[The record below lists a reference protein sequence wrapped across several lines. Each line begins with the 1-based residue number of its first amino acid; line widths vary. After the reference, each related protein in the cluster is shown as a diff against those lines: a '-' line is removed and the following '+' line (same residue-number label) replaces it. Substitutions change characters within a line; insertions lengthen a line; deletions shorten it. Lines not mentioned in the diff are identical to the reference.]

1 MSKRILSL
9 LVILAVFIVSLPIIP
24 LGVVAEETTVKNM
37 SSSILTVDRVIND
50 FENTPTTGTVT
61 VGENTVNVGIGTND
75 NNYTVNDYSASG
87 TANNNLTIENGVLKN
102 TLVADSKF
110 IFHTTLSPVSM
121 TRGNTMPS
129 IDSIALQFHVDF
141 TGITSVNAGNKVEFE
156 IEFCRSKGNS
166 GYNVYY
172 CIPDE
177 TFLYIPD
184 ATADNPNPETQIL
197 TTGGGVQVDHGCVW
211 GYAGQSGTVVVPLDV
226 WDSEKKDQGS
236 DIWELYKATQTWQNR
251 SYIAFE
257 TYTHKY
263 KAGDVFIM
271 DDLCWMKKNT
281 KTYDYEVT
289 AQDFSKIT
297 NSNLS
302 HSYGGGAKGP
312 ATWKRGTN
320 YSITDEKLKIVK
332 TCDRTGSG
340 WAMVNFP
347 IKQWSS
353 DYEALAFDFDISEM
367 VNSTTFPTGN
377 TTYIWMYYYVAA
389 TATTA
394 EVKDYI
400 DGTSK
405 FIWEDG
411 TTTNFEFYASGGNY
425 LPRGFKGTV
434 VIPASAITLSEAA
447 LAAIEA
453 GGELKLCIRIGNF
466 TAEQQNKPMYLDNFR
481 YYYNA
486 EGLGDTAGT
495 DFSKLDN
502 PQYETVKPV
511 TEDIR
516 TVEAF
521 FKTDTKL
528 TQGILGTK
536 FGDANYHG
544 ISAEI
549 TMVAT
554 GQLVLT
560 IGNARMTIG
569 NMSLNDGNWHHVALT
584 ADDTN
589 SKLSCYVDGQL
600 VKEVALSEL
609 TFNKSTDY
617 LPITIGSNMP
627 AESKFFTVFEG
638 TIANVRLWNDVRT
651 AEEIA
656 ANKTESV
663 GADADGLIAEWMLDS
678 ANLTAETTGNYNLK
692 PFYWN
697 IDTENALFA
706 QYNRDAAEDDFTIVF
721 LPDTQTIIK
730 NFESQVPEIF
740 DWIIANAERLKIKA
754 VVSLGDII
762 EYKAVEAGYSTM
774 AEQYARLTAAGIPS
788 VCTIGDHD
796 YYDLGTRD
804 TRYYDKY
811 FTPDLLVQND
821 EFSLGGLYEEGSLLN
836 GYYYL
841 NIEGGAKFLIM
852 NLEVHARDII
862 LDWAN
867 DVIAANPDCHVI
879 VATHNYMSRPYCGR
893 FITTG
898 YENYPLHMGN
908 AGEAVWQKFLSQ
920 HKNIDM
926 LLCGHAESSGYWY
939 NTDTGIHGNEVI
951 QINCDLQNTDQSYKT
966 AATVLMGRFKND
978 GSEVSFNLY
987 SVHNNL
993 FIDSNSND
1001 RVHKLNGI
1009 IEKSVASVDGVKYA
1023 DLGEAL
1029 NNADGGTVTLLADV
1043 NIDQQIIVTGNAA
1056 LDLHGFDL
1064 NLANAENYAINVKG
1078 ELTVTGEGNINVTGY
1093 GLATGY
1099 NSNGIIKIESGVFNA
1114 DSCDYIIGCFGG
1126 EVIINGGDFNGEYC
1140 VVNNFCEYYGIV
1152 GKVTVN
1158 GGKFSAE
1165 YPLLGG
1171 ENEVTVTSG
1180 TFNIDVAEYLAET
1193 SGIKLID
1200 GIYTADS
1207 DEIIAD
1213 TDENGNVS
1221 ATDLVYLR
1229 NKIMGDIV
1237 DDKYF
1242 DINGD
1247 GAFNALDIVRTKKI
1261 SVR

>member
-24 LGVVAEETTVKNM
+24 LGVVAEETTVKNT

-50 FENTPTTGTVT
+50 FKNTPTAGTVT
-61 VGENTVNVGIGTND
+61 VGENIVNVGIGTN
-75 NNYTVNDYSASG
+75 NTSYTVNDYSASG
-87 TANNNLTIENGVLKN
+87 SSKNTLAIENGVLKN
-102 TLVADSKF
+102 TINTESPF
-110 IFHTTLSPVSM
+110 NFNTYITPVSL

-129 IDSIALQFHVDF
+129 SDSIALQFHVDF
-141 TGITSVNAGNKVEFE
+141 TNITTVAAGGKVSFE
-156 IEFCRSKGNS
+156 IRFYLSTGKSS
-166 GYNVYY
+166 GAMIYS
-172 CIPDE
+172 IPDE

-184 ATADNPNPETQIL
+184 PTEENPNPETQIL
-197 TTGGGVQVDHGCVW
+197 TTGGGVQVYHGSVW
-211 GYAGQSGTVVVPLDV
+211 GYAGQSGTIVMPLDV
-226 WDSEKKDQGS
+226 WDTEKLDQY
-236 DIWELYKATQTWQNR
+236 DIWELYTNTKDYHHR
-251 SYIAFE
+251 SYINFN
-257 TYTHKY
+257 TNNTNYSV
-263 KAGDVFIM
+263 GDVFIL
-271 DDLCWMKKNT
+271 DDICWMKKT
-281 KTYDYEVT
+281 IKTYDYEVN
-289 AQDFSKIT
+289 AQDFDEIS
-297 NSNLS
+297 NSDLT
-302 HSYGGGAKGP
+302 HSYGGGSNGP
-312 ATWKRGTN
+312 ASWKNGTN
-320 YSITDEKLKIVK
+320 YMISDQKLKIVK
-332 TCDRTGSG
+332 TCERTGG
-340 WAMVNFP
+340 FFVVKFP
-347 IKQWSS
+347 VEPWKNE
-353 DYEALAFDFDISEM
+353 YGALSFDLDLSEFL
-367 VNSTTFPTGN
+367 NSAILPEGNVSHIWLFYTIGETDTTEKIDHYIGGN
-377 TTYIWMYYYVAA
+377 AQ
-389 TATTA
+389 
-394 EVKDYI
+394 
-400 DGTSK
+400 
-405 FIWEDG
+405 FLWEDG
-411 TTTNFEFYASGGNY
+411 TVTAFPFYSSGGSY
-425 LPRGFKGTV
+425 LPKDFKGTV
-434 VIPASAITLSEAA
+434 IIPSSAINFTEDA
-447 LAAIEA
+447 LAGIAA
-453 GGELKLCIRIGNF
+453 GGEVRFCIRIGGFN
-466 TAEQQNKPMYLDNFR
+466 AAQKDQPIYVDNFK

-486 EGLGDTAGT
+486 VGLEDTAGT

-521 FKTDTKL
+521 FKTNTKL
-528 TQGILGTK
+528 TQGILSTK

-544 ISAEI
+544 INAEI

-569 NMSLNDGNWHHVALT
+569 NMSLNNGKWHHVALT

-589 SKLSCYVDGQL
+589 LKLSCYVDGNL
-600 VKEVALSEL
+600 VKETDLESL
-609 TFNKSTDY
+609 KFNKSTDY
-617 LPITIGSNMP
+617 LPLTIGSNMP
-627 AESKFFTVFEG
+627 AESKSFTVFEG

-656 ANKTESV
+656 ANRTESV

-730 NFESQVPEIF
+730 DFKSQVPEIF

-762 EYKAVEAGYSTM
+762 EHKDEEAGYATL

-804 TRYYDKY
+804 TRYYDQY

-821 EFSLGGLYEEGSLLN
+821 EFKLGGLYEEGSLLN

-867 DVIAANPDCHVI
+867 EVVAANPDCHVI

-893 FITTG
+893 FTTTG

-939 NTDTGIHGNEVI
+939 NTDTGINGNEVI

-966 AATVLMGRFKND
+966 VSAVLMGRFKND

-987 SVHNNL
+987 SVHRNL

-1001 RVHKLNGI
+1001 RVHSLNGTV
-1009 IEKSVASVDGVKYA
+1009 EKRVATVNGVRYA
-1023 DLGEAL
+1023 DLSEAIENANGNTVQLIDNITLNDQIVLESDTAIDL
-1029 NNADGGTVTLLADV
+1029 NNYT
-1043 NIDQQIIVTGNAA
+1043 
-1056 LDLHGFDL
+1056 L
-1064 NLANAENYAINVKG
+1064 NLTCEDDYAINAKG
-1078 ELTVTGEGNINVTGY
+1078 NLTIKGKGKVNLNDYGFTSSGKVMISGGTYNKNVGGYLADGY
-1093 GLATGY
+1093 GLKGLNDSYSVAL
-1099 NSNGIIKIESGVFNA
+1099 SN
-1114 DSCDYIIGCFGG
+1114 
-1126 EVIINGGDFNGEYC
+1126 
-1140 VVNNFCEYYGIV
+1140 IV
-1152 GKVTVN
+1152 
-1158 GGKFSAE
+1158 
-1165 YPLLGG
+1165 
-1171 ENEVTVTSG
+1171 
-1180 TFNIDVAEYLAET
+1180 
-1193 SGIKLID
+1193 
-1200 GIYTADS
+1200 
-1207 DEIIAD
+1207 AD
-1213 TDENGNVS
+1213 TDEDGNVS
-1221 ATDLVYLR
+1221 AADCVYLR

-1237 DDKYF
+1237 DGKYF
-1242 DINGD
+1242 DTNGD
-1247 GAFNALDIVRTKKI
+1247 GAFNAIDIVRTKRI
-1261 SVR
+1261 SVS